1 MDAQEI
7 VSIAKSG
14 NIPTSWNVWPLRR
27 DELIRASLTWLLFG
41 VVGTGLLAI
50 VMYFTIPDNFTQ
62 GPTKI
67 ALSLAM
73 YLVLGTMGL
82 GGLYLFFGHVG
93 RYLRAGDYILIMTP
107 DDFVKAVPGNT
118 IIAVPMSD
126 IGGILLRGVRR
137 VEQSAQGPGGAFSE
151 MGLRRVGGM
160 LGTGAAFFGF
170 GRHERRQQPRLSFID
185 QRTAKVVIVA
195 EDNAFDDLGALDEVL
210 RTYVHAKERS
220 FPV

>member
-7 VSIAKSG
+7 VSTAKSG
-14 NIPTSWNVWPLRR
+14 NVPSSWNVWPLRR
-27 DELIRASLTWLLFG
+27 DELIRSSLTWLFFG
-41 VVGTGLLAI
+41 IVGTGLLALI
-50 VMYFTIPDNFTQ
+50 MYFTIPDNFTQ
-62 GPTKI
+62 GTTKI
-67 ALSLAM
+67 VLSLAM
-73 YLVLGTMGL
+73 YLVLATMGL
-82 GGLYLFFGHVG
+82 GGLYIFFGHVG
-93 RYLRAGDYILIMTP
+93 RYLRAGNYFLIMTP
-107 DDFVKAVPGNT
+107 DDFVKAVPGN

-126 IGGILLRGVRR
+126 IGGIVLRGVRR
-137 VEQSAQGPGGAFSE
+137 TEQSTQSPGGAFGE
-151 MGLRRVGGM
+151 MGWRRFGSV

>member
-7 VSIAKSG
+7 VSIARSG
-14 NIPTSWNVWPLRR
+14 NIPSSWNVWPLRR
-27 DELIRASLTWLLFG
+27 NELIRASLTWLLFG
-41 VVGTGLLAI
+41 IVGTGLLAI
-50 VMYFTIPDNFTQ
+50 VVYFTIPDNFTQ
-62 GPTKI
+62 GSTKI
-67 ALSLAM
+67 VLSLAM
-73 YLVLGTMGL
+73 YLVLGIMGL

-107 DDFVKAVPGNT
+107 DDFVKAVPSN

-137 VEQSAQGPGGAFSE
+137 VELSTQGPGGAFSE
-151 MGLRRVGGM
+151 MGLRRIGSM
-160 LGTGAAFFGF
+160 LGAGAAFFGF

>member
-1 MDAQEI
+1 
-7 VSIAKSG
+7 
-14 NIPTSWNVWPLRR
+14 VWPLRR
-27 DELIRASLTWLLFG
+27 DELIRSSLTWLFFG
-41 VVGTGLLAI
+41 IVGTGLLALI
-50 VMYFTIPDNFTQ
+50 MYSTIPDNFTQ

-67 ALSLAM
+67 VLSLAM
-73 YLVLGTMGL
+73 YLVLATMGL

-93 RYLRAGDYILIMTP
+93 RYLRAGNYFLIMTP
-107 DDFVKAVPGNT
+107 DDFVKAVPGN

-126 IGGILLRGVRR
+126 IGGIVLRGVRR
-137 VEQSAQGPGGAFSE
+137 AEQSTQGPG
-151 MGLRRVGGM
+151 
-160 LGTGAAFFGF
+160 GAAFFGF
-170 GRHERRQQPRLSFID
+170 GRHEQRQQPRLSFID